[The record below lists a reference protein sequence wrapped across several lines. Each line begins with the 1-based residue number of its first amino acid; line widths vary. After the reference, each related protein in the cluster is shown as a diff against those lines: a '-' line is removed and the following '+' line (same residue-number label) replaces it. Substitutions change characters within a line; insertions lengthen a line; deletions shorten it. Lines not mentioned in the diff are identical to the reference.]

1 MARRPHRHDQAAGLR
16 ALIASPGCRSV
27 SIAGGRGEAGATTL
41 VINLAAALVERS
53 RTVIVLD
60 EFSGLSNICHRLR
73 LATTF
78 NLEQVLRREA
88 RLADTLVDSGR
99 GFSILPIA
107 ARPQMLACLNEQ
119 EQYWLGSEFENLAD
133 SADFLLL
140 DTCPAANSN
149 VPSLSLAADD
159 VLIVL
164 TNRAE
169 SLTDAYATIKLLY
182 TEFAR
187 RDFRILVNRV
197 HRLEDAAA
205 LFGRIRE
212 VAQHYLGKEIR
223 LKLVGFVPEDEK
235 LNRATRLGQTI
246 LEAFPESESA
256 MAFRQLADVM
266 LRWTSPAQR
275 HDTPAAFVYRLVESS
290 RLLSDQLRH

>member
-1 MARRPHRHDQAAGLR
+1 MAKHARGQDQAAGLR
-16 ALIASPGCRSV
+16 ALVSTPTCRSV
-27 SIAGGRGEAGATTL
+27 SIAGSRGDAGATTL
-41 VINLAAALVERS
+41 VINLAAALAERH
-53 RTVIVLD
+53 REVIVLD
-60 EFSGLSNICHRLR
+60 EFSGLANISHRLR
-73 LATTF
+73 LTSNF
-78 NLEQVLRREA
+78 SMEHVLRREA
-88 RLADTLVDSGR
+88 RLADTLLDSGR

-107 ARPQMLACLNEQ
+107 ARTQMLASLNEQ
-119 EQYWLGSEFENLAD
+119 EQYWLGTEFENLAD
-133 SADFLLL
+133 TVDFLLL
-140 DTCPAANSN
+140 DTCPAANSTI
-149 VPSLSLAADD
+149 PSLSLAADD

-169 SLTDAYATIKLLY
+169 SLTDAYASIKLLS

-197 HRLEDAAA
+197 SSLEEAAA

-212 VAQHYLGKEIR
+212 VAQQYLGQEIR

-246 LEAFPESESA
+246 FESFPDSEAA

-266 LRWTSPAQR
+266 LRWTPPVHQSE
-275 HDTPAAFVYRLVESS
+275 TPAAFVYRLVESS